1 MATWTTIPDSSLE
14 PGKPIRSIDGLALRD
29 NPVAIAEGQPS
40 APRIVGKAAKR
51 VNDYPVLTV
60 SASDAFNADNGSN
73 REGLTTAAFSLSD
86 VVGFRYTIST
96 YTGSMRFRCRHQG
109 DTSFPSVLSLYK
121 NNVLIASFFAYSS
134 PASRLVDSSVAPGDV
149 FEWRHRKDFSAS
161 DPSIL
166 SNCNVFASDAYTTRP
181 LYIAQSE
188 VNNP

>member
-51 VNDYPVLTV
+51 LNDMPVLTV
-60 SASDAFNADNGSN
+60 SASDAFSADIGSN
-73 REGLTTAAFSLSD
+73 REYVNTVTSSTSF
-86 VVGFRYTIST
+86 VVALRYTIFT
-96 YTGSMRFRCRHQG
+96 YTGSMRFRAN
-109 DTSFPSVLSLYK
+109 FSLGGAGGAVVAAQFVK
-121 NNVLIASFFAYSS
+121 NNVVVQSYSGAPIIAQI
-134 PASRLVDSSVAPGDV
+134 DSTVAPGDV
-149 FEWRHRKDFSAS
+149 FEWRHRTNSGFDTSSLFNDS
-161 DPSIL
+161 
-166 SNCNVFASDAYTTRP
+166 VTASDAYTTRP